1 MKCFHC
7 INVVCHTEYPPNAIV
22 SVCPRCLW
30 RSKEQQIPSK
40 IPPVQAVSLVNQS
53 ESNIFDDIY
62 INNEVRVESM
72 TQKRWSLE
80 CGEDIC
86 PDKSKYGSLI
96 YSIECKVCM
105 ENKIERMKS
114 MGVWE

>member
-40 IPPVQAVSLVNQS
+40 IPPIQAVSLVNQPK
-53 ESNIFDDIY
+53 SNIFDDIY

-72 TQKRWSLE
+72 TQKLWTE
-80 CGEDIC
+80 IGCGCFYDDEGIR
-86 PDKSKYGSLI
+86 I
-96 YSIECKVCM
+96 YCNDCIYDEEES
-105 ENKIERMKS
+105 S
-114 MGVWE
+114 